1 MAPSDDFQ
9 DEPTPGRRDPGRS
22 ETRLR
27 LAAIIGSVSIL
38 GVLAGGLVLARVVD
52 SQPPAPAAYVP
63 KPAEGFPGAAG
74 GGSGRSPGGGSGG
87 AAGGGGTPPSGQEQT
102 YHQVVPGDN
111 LWTIARD
118 QLAEARGGAD
128 EPTLRKVAA
137 YWLRV
142 VEANRDRLV
151 SGDPDLIYPGERT
164 VLPPVD

>member
-1 MAPSDDFQ
+1 MAPTDDIQ

-27 LAAIIGSVSIL
+27 LAAIIGWVSIL
-38 GVLAGGLVLARVVD
+38 GVLVGGLVLGRVVD
-52 SQPPAPAAYVP
+52 GQLPAAYAF
-63 KPAEGFPGAAG
+63 KPAGGSPGSAG
-74 GGSGRSPGGGSGG
+74 GGAGGS
-87 AAGGGGTPPSGQEQT
+87 AGGGAGGASGGEAGQEQT

-118 QLAEARGGAD
+118 HLAEVRGGAD

-151 SGDPDLIYPGERT
+151 SGDPDLIYPGERI